1 MNRRAWVRTSEN
13 TMHRQTSWK
22 AAFQALFTR
31 LYWVH
36 SLTCMHF
43 GALVYCSC
51 MHLYALWDIKKA
63 PLCTA
68 ELAKTQMCCEP
79 AEQLREADL

>member
-43 GALVYCSC
+43 GAIDSV
-51 MHLYALWDIKKA
+51 IKKA

-68 ELAKTQMCCEP
+68 EHAKTQMCCEP